1 MRLRVGV
8 SRPRFERVGDRGQ
21 QNETDTTMKHVR
33 WILRAVLVPAL
44 LAWVP
49 TAVGAGGGAAQGGP
63 GGQGAADASGSG
75 GAGDSAGS
83 PGKSDPGKT
92 GKPENPGKP
101 AALKN
106 PEEGGPPGDNVV
118 PDGNGM
124 SLDVRRLVQEFREQQ
139 QQRLDEYRRLTAQ
152 ARNAGA
158 ERRQQLREQL
168 RQMLDEQQAD
178 RQRLREQIR
187 ERMQELTATLPSRK
201 EVIDAAKEK
210 ARERQGRGR
219 GE

>member
-1 MRLRVGV
+1 MRLPMGV
-8 SRPRFERVGDRGQ
+8 SRPRFGRVGDRGQ
-21 QNETDTTMKHVR
+21 QNETDTTMKNLR
-33 WILRAVLVPAL
+33 WILMAVLVPAL
-44 LAWVP
+44 LAWVHP
-49 TAVGAGGGAAQGGP
+49 VFGAGGGGGQ
-63 GGQGAADASGSG
+63 GGQGAAEASGSG

-83 PGKSDPGKT
+83 PAKPDPGKN

-106 PEEGGPPGDNVV
+106 PEAGGLPGDNVV

-139 QQRLDEYRRLTAQ
+139 KQRLEEYRRLTAQ

-168 RQMLDEQQAD
+168 RQMLEEQQAD